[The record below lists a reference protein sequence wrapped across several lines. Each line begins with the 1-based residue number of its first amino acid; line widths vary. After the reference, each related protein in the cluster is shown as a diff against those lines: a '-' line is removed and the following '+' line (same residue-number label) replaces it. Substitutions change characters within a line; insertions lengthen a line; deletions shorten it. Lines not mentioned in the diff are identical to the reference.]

1 MNSFNDLLKKGQ
13 IQEVLISG
21 LDKIFFTHL
30 EEFDSELEKIDS
42 KYYSY
47 ELKEIQKNNKN
58 MINLRKSLKSKDIN
72 DINNAIKLCEENL
85 TLKSLPEI
93 QKSHEFVRYLEEITN
108 EEDQLRKGIET
119 KNKKIMLY
127 LLEKIKSSK
136 HEINPELLKQ
146 SIESTKKMIEIDY
159 FIEEAMKSKN
169 EKYLSNAIE
178 QLELYNP
185 NDPRIEELKKIKEEV
200 HTLLVKSSFAIMNM
214 NLTLMEEN
222 LKNAS
227 EINCSHSLIELQRIL
242 LYEMDQEDLSSC
254 KAKAAEI
261 AGNKKVIVNNAITS
275 NDKKKSVSLKFSK
288 II

>member
-21 LDKIFFTHL
+21 LDKIFLTHL

-127 LLEKIKSSK
+127 LLEKIKS
-136 HEINPELLKQ
+136 
-146 SIESTKKMIEIDY
+146 
-159 FIEEAMKSKN
+159 
-169 EKYLSNAIE
+169 
-178 QLELYNP
+178 
-185 NDPRIEELKKIKEEV
+185 
-200 HTLLVKSSFAIMNM
+200 
-214 NLTLMEEN
+214 
-222 LKNAS
+222 
-227 EINCSHSLIELQRIL
+227 
-242 LYEMDQEDLSSC
+242 
-254 KAKAAEI
+254 
-261 AGNKKVIVNNAITS
+261 
-275 NDKKKSVSLKFSK
+275 
-288 II
+288 